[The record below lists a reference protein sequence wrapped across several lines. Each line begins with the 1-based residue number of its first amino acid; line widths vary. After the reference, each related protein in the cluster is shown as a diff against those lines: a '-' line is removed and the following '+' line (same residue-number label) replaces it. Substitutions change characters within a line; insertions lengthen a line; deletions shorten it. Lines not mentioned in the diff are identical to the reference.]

1 MTVAIAA
8 PATFQP
14 RSKIMTGSKITF
26 AIFPMIIP
34 DIAVFAR
41 PSERMM
47 LLNALLMIRN
57 GIPMAT
63 IRRYWVAYSIVSG
76 LAPIAL
82 QTGSAKITIKIID
95 MIPTASPVQKQN
107 AEACLAR
114 SS

>member
-14 RSKIMTGSKITF
+14 RNKIMTGSKITF

-63 IRRYWVAYSIVSG
+63 IRRYCVAYSTVSA

-82 QTGSAKITIKIID
+82 QTGSAKITIRIMDI
-95 MIPTASPVQKQN
+95 IPTARPVQKQK
-107 AEACLAR
+107 AEACFAR
-114 SS
+114 AS

>member
-14 RSKIMTGSKITF
+14 RSKIMTGSNITF

-63 IRRYWVAYSIVSG
+63 IRRYCVAYSTVSA

-82 QTGSAKITIKIID
+82 QTGSAKITIKIMDI
-95 MIPTASPVQKQN
+95 IPTASPVQKQN
-107 AEACLAR
+107 AEACFAR